1 MPPDEFKHGKAS
13 LIVHDRL
20 TIGSS
25 DGRAALAVMHITD
38 RDRLTE

>member
-25 DGRAALAVMHITD
+25 SGRAALAVMHITD